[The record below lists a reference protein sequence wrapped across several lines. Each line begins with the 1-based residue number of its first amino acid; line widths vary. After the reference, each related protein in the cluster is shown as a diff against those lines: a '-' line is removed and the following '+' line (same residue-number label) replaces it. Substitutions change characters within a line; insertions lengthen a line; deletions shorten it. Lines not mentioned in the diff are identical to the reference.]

1 MNSSRLPF
9 DKHNYGISLTLPLFG
24 VIMMFRTI
32 LSLAVASGS
41 VLLTDAVCLAEE
53 GGSVNPLALSK
64 DSAFWTAVVF
74 IITLLVL
81 GKFAWK
87 PIVEGLDK
95 REQGIADQIAQ
106 AEQLNQDAQKTLAD
120 YKAQLADAKTEV
132 AAMLDSARQSAQKYE
147 QDAKNEAD
155 AKAVAITQ
163 KAQAEI
169 ELAKKEAMQELAN
182 KATELAFDLAGKI
195 CQKNL
200 DKTAHADLIN
210 EAVENF
216 SKQAL

>member
-1 MNSSRLPF
+1 M
-9 DKHNYGISLTLPLFG
+9 K
-24 VIMMFRTI
+24 FRTI
-32 LSLAVASGS
+32 LSLAVAAGS

-64 DSAFWTAVVF
+64 DIAFWTAVVF

-106 AEQLNQDAQKTLAD
+106 AEKMNQDAQLTLAE
-120 YKAQLADAKTEV
+120 YKSQLADAKAEV
-132 AAMLDSARQSAQKYE
+132 AAMIEQARQSAEKSRQLILEK
-147 QDAKNEAD
+147 AKAD
-155 AKAVAITQ
+155 AEAESKRAKT
-163 KAQAEI
+163 EI
-169 ELAKKEAMQELAN
+169 ELAKKEAMQQLADN
-182 KATELAFDLAGKI
+182 AADLALVLAGKI
-195 CQKNL
+195 CQKDL
-200 DKTAHADLIN
+200 DKSAHAKLIN

-216 SKQAL
+216 QKQAL

>member
-1 MNSSRLPF
+1 M
-9 DKHNYGISLTLPLFG
+9 K
-24 VIMMFRTI
+24 FRTI

-64 DSAFWTAVVF
+64 DIAFWTAVVF

-106 AEQLNQDAQKTLAD
+106 AEKMNQDAQLTLAE
-120 YKAQLADAKTEV
+120 YKSQLADAKAEV
-132 AAMLDSARQSAQKYE
+132 AAMIEQARQSAEKSRQLILEK
-147 QDAKNEAD
+147 AKAD
-155 AKAVAITQ
+155 AEAESKRAKT
-163 KAQAEI
+163 EI
-169 ELAKKEAMQELAN
+169 ELAKKEAMQQLADN
-182 KATELAFDLAGKI
+182 AADLALVLAGKI
-195 CQKNL
+195 CQKDL
-200 DKTAHADLIN
+200 DKSAHAKLIN

-216 SKQAL
+216 QKQAL

>member
-1 MNSSRLPF
+1 M
-9 DKHNYGISLTLPLFG
+9 K
-24 VIMMFRTI
+24 FRTI

-64 DSAFWTAVVF
+64 DIAFWTAVVF

-106 AEQLNQDAQKTLAD
+106 AEKMNQDAQLTLAE
-120 YKAQLADAKTEV
+120 YKSQLADAKAEV
-132 AAMLDSARQSAQKYE
+132 AAMIEQARQSAEKSRQLILEK
-147 QDAKNEAD
+147 AKAD
-155 AKAVAITQ
+155 AEAESKRAKT
-163 KAQAEI
+163 EI
-169 ELAKKEAMQELAN
+169 ELAKKEAMQQLADN
-182 KATELAFDLAGKI
+182 AADLALVLAGKI

>member
-1 MNSSRLPF
+1 M
-9 DKHNYGISLTLPLFG
+9 K
-24 VIMMFRTI
+24 FRTI
-32 LSLAVASGS
+32 LSLAVATGS

-64 DSAFWTAVVF
+64 DIAFWTAVVF

-106 AEQLNQDAQKTLAD
+106 AAKMNEDAQSTLAE
-120 YKAQLADAKTEV
+120 YKSQLADAKAEV
-132 AAMLDSARQSAQKYE
+132 ATMLDSARQSAQKYE

-169 ELAKKEAMQELAN
+169 ELAKKEAMQELADN
-182 KATELAFDLAGKI
+182 AADLALVLAGKI
-195 CQKNL
+195 CQKDL
-200 DKTAHADLIN
+200 DKAAHAKLIN
-210 EAVENF
+210 KAVENF
-216 SKQAL
+216 QKQTL

>member
-1 MNSSRLPF
+1 M
-9 DKHNYGISLTLPLFG
+9 K
-24 VIMMFRTI
+24 FRTI

-64 DSAFWTAVVF
+64 DIAFWTAVVF

-106 AEQLNQDAQKTLAD
+106 AAQLNEEAQKTLAE

-132 AAMLDSARQSAQKYE
+132 ATMIESAKQSAQKSG
-147 QDAKNEAD
+147 QLILDKAKAD
-155 AKAVAITQ
+155 AEAESKRAKT
-163 KAQAEI
+163 EI
-169 ELAKKEAMQELAN
+169 ELAKKEAMQELADN
-182 KATELAFDLAGKI
+182 AADLALVLAGKI
-195 CQKNL
+195 CQKDL
-200 DKTAHADLIN
+200 DKAAHAKLIN
-210 EAVENF
+210 KAVENF
-216 SKQAL
+216 QKQTL